1 MRKLMSAIVCVVLAL
16 GMTAGACIAETT
28 HELKASPATV
38 HRGFFDGTLKPVL
51 TIESGD
57 RVRLW
62 TATGNPK
69 YYEGLGVPKDKIP
82 AELYAAF
89 EGVKDDARGDQSL
102 NGPIAVR
109 GAEPGDMLEIR
120 LRSIEVWLPIAA
132 MSFRPN
138 RNSLP
143 EDFPYSRDKCCGWIS
158 TGRPYPSRRG

>member
-1 MRKLMSAIVCVVLAL
+1 MKNILSGFAAALAL
-16 GMTAGACIAETT
+16 SAMAGVSSAQTV

-51 TIESGD
+51 TIDSSD
-57 RVRLW
+57 IVKLW

-82 AELYAAF
+82 AELYAAY

-102 NGPIAVR
+102 NGPIAVK
-109 GAEPGDMLEIR
+109 GAMPGDTIEIR
-120 LRSIEVWLPIAA
+120 FRSIEVWLPIAA

-138 RNSLP
+138 RSSLP
-143 EDFPYSRDKCCGWIS
+143 EDFPYSRDKVLWMDLERKTI
-158 TGRPYPSRRG
+158 